1 MCFFIV
7 CFFILSSVF
16 FYISLLYVFIGVS
29 YSGLSLFVRIIMINH
44 QENLLKAIE
53 LSQKSVNNGSSPFGA
68 IIADAQGNIIGEGHN
83 RVVLDNDPTA
93 HGEVMAIRNACKNIN
108 SFDLSGCTLYT
119 SCEPCPM
126 CLNAAKWAN
135 IKEIYYAA
143 DRFDAESIG
152 FRDRVFYEDDP
163 VNLHRIELK
172 EAVDIMNMWKNKAD
186 KIEY

>member
-1 MCFFIV
+1 MIPFN
-7 CFFILSSVF
+7 VF
-16 FYISLLYVFIGVS
+16 LIFAVLDKREREEKMFD
-29 YSGLSLFVRIIMINH
+29 H
-44 QENLLKAIE
+44 KQNLMKAVE
-53 LSQKSVNNGSSPFGA
+53 LSNVSVDNGSSPFGC
-68 IIADAQGNIIGEGHN
+68 IIVNAEGKIIGEGYNH
-83 RVVLDNDPTA
+83 VVLNNDPTA
-93 HGEVMAIRNACKNIN
+93 HGEVEAIRNACKNIG

-143 DRFDAESIG
+143 DRYDAEDIG

-163 VNLHRIELK
+163 VNLHRIELS
-172 EAVDIMNMWKNKAD
+172 EAVDIMQKWKNKQD

>member
-1 MCFFIV
+1 MFD
-7 CFFILSSVF
+7 
-16 FYISLLYVFIGVS
+16 
-29 YSGLSLFVRIIMINH
+29 H
-44 QENLLKAIE
+44 KQNLMKAVE
-53 LSQKSVNNGSSPFGA
+53 LSNVSVDNGSSPFGC
-68 IIADAQGNIIGEGHN
+68 IIVNAEGKIIGEGYNH
-83 RVVLDNDPTA
+83 VVLNNDPTA
-93 HGEVMAIRNACKNIN
+93 HGEVEAIRNACKNIG

-143 DRFDAESIG
+143 DRYDAEDIG

-163 VNLHRIELK
+163 VKLVRMDLP
-172 EAVDIMNMWKNKAD
+172 EAKAVMQKWKNKKD

>member
-1 MCFFIV
+1 MFD
-7 CFFILSSVF
+7 
-16 FYISLLYVFIGVS
+16 
-29 YSGLSLFVRIIMINH
+29 H
-44 QENLLKAIE
+44 KKNLMKAVE
-53 LSQKSVNNGSSPFGA
+53 LSNVSVDNGSSPFGC
-68 IIADAQGNIIGEGHN
+68 IIVNAEGKIIGEGYNH
-83 RVVLDNDPTA
+83 VVLNNDPTA
-93 HGEVMAIRNACKNIN
+93 HGEVEAIRNACKNIG

-143 DRFDAESIG
+143 DRYDAEDIG

-163 VNLHRIELK
+163 VNLHRIELS
-172 EAVDIMNMWKNKAD
+172 EAVDIMQKWKNKQD

>member
-1 MCFFIV
+1 MFDHKQNLMKAV
-7 CFFILSSVF
+7 ALSNVSVD
-16 FYISLLYVFIGVS
+16 
-29 YSGLSLFVRIIMINH
+29 
-44 QENLLKAIE
+44 
-53 LSQKSVNNGSSPFGA
+53 NGSSPFGC
-68 IIADAQGNIIGEGHN
+68 IIVNAEGKIIGEGYNH
-83 RVVLDNDPTA
+83 VVLNNDPTA
-93 HGEVMAIRNACKNIN
+93 HGEVEAIRNACKNIG

-143 DRFDAESIG
+143 DRYDAEDIG

-163 VNLHRIELK
+163 VNLHRIELS
-172 EAVDIMNMWKNKAD
+172 EAVDIMQKWKNKQD

>member
-1 MCFFIV
+1 M
-7 CFFILSSVF
+7 
-16 FYISLLYVFIGVS
+16 
-29 YSGLSLFVRIIMINH
+29 
-44 QENLLKAIE
+44 KAVE
-53 LSQKSVNNGSSPFGA
+53 LSDISVNNGSSPFGC
-68 IIADAQGNIIGEGHN
+68 IIVNAEGKIIGEGYNH
-83 RVVLDNDPTA
+83 VVLNNDPTA
-93 HGEVMAIRNACKNIN
+93 HGEVEAIRNACKNIG

-143 DRFDAESIG
+143 DRYDAEDIG

-163 VNLHRIELK
+163 VNLHRIELS
-172 EAVDIMNMWKNKAD
+172 EAVDIMQKWKNKQD

>member
-1 MCFFIV
+1 MFD
-7 CFFILSSVF
+7 
-16 FYISLLYVFIGVS
+16 
-29 YSGLSLFVRIIMINH
+29 H
-44 QENLLKAIE
+44 KKNLMKAVE
-53 LSQKSVNNGSSPFGA
+53 LSDVSVNNGSSPFGC
-68 IIADAQGNIIGEGHN
+68 IIVNAEGKIIGEGYNH
-83 RVVLDNDPTA
+83 VVLNNDPTA
-93 HGEVMAIRNACKNIN
+93 HGEVEAIRNACKNIG

-143 DRFDAESIG
+143 DRYDAEDIG

-163 VNLHRIELK
+163 VNLHRIELS
-172 EAVDIMNMWKNKAD
+172 EVVDIMQKWKNKQD

>member
-1 MCFFIV
+1 MFD
-7 CFFILSSVF
+7 
-16 FYISLLYVFIGVS
+16 
-29 YSGLSLFVRIIMINH
+29 H
-44 QENLLKAIE
+44 KQNLMKAVE
-53 LSQKSVNNGSSPFGA
+53 LSNVSVDNGSSPFGC
-68 IIADAQGNIIGEGHN
+68 IIVNAEGKIIGEGYNH
-83 RVVLDNDPTA
+83 VVLNNDPTA
-93 HGEVMAIRNACKNIN
+93 HGEVEAIRNACKNIG

-143 DRFDAESIG
+143 DRYDAEDIG

-163 VNLHRIELK
+163 VNLHRIELS
-172 EAVDIMNMWKNKAD
+172 EAVDIMQKWKNKQD

>member
-1 MCFFIV
+1 MFD
-7 CFFILSSVF
+7 
-16 FYISLLYVFIGVS
+16 
-29 YSGLSLFVRIIMINH
+29 H
-44 QENLLKAIE
+44 KKNLMKAVE
-53 LSQKSVNNGSSPFGA
+53 LSDVSVNNGSSPFGC
-68 IIADAQGNIIGEGHN
+68 IIVNAEGKIIGEGYNH
-83 RVVLDNDPTA
+83 VVLNNDPTA
-93 HGEVMAIRNACKNIN
+93 HGEVEAIRNACKNIG

-143 DRFDAESIG
+143 DRYDAEDIG

-163 VNLHRIELK
+163 VNLHRIELS
-172 EAVDIMNMWKNKAD
+172 EAVDIMQKWKNKQD